1 LPGLE
6 LAEQGRSADET
17 VTEKKTLLIV
27 DDNTEIREYMRQLFG
42 EKYILFTADNGDT
55 GLTMAL
61 RHFPDLIITD
71 ISMTGIDGIELCAR
85 VKKSELLA
93 HIPVIL
99 LTAAS
104 STEVKLKG
112 IEGGADDYITK
123 PFDSKLLLA
132 RVDTILKNRNRLQR
146 YFFDHITLQEST
158 IKVPAEYRDF
168 LKDCIRVV
176 EENLDTEDFTIL
188 KFSRA
193 MGMSRSSLYQKIKN
207 ISGQSPNA
215 FIRSI
220 RLRRAAVLIIKENMN
235 VNQAAFQ
242 VGIGDARYFREQF
255 TKLFGMT
262 PSDYRKKYRQPF
274 SGEMN
279 LLRPENE

>member
-1 LPGLE
+1 
-6 LAEQGRSADET
+6 
-17 VTEKKTLLIV
+17 
-27 DDNTEIREYMRQLFG
+27 
-42 EKYILFTADNGDT
+42 
-55 GLTMAL
+55 
-61 RHFPDLIITD
+61 
-71 ISMTGIDGIELCAR
+71 
-85 VKKSELLA
+85 LLA

-104 STEVKLKG
+104 STEVKLRG

-123 PFDSKLLLA
+123 PFDSKLLQA
-132 RVDTILKNRNRLQR
+132 RVETILKNQNRLQK

-168 LKDCIRVV
+168 LKDCIKVV

-255 TKLFGMT
+255 SKLFGMT

-279 LLRPENE
+279 LLRPETE